1 MKYSE
6 HYIQNNIIDASNYGF
21 INWIDNVEQI
31 VKEQIFFELL
41 DLPDEDYMLHWN
53 KGTTPKEMANIIFQ
67 NNQFLINF
75 SKY

>member
-1 MKYSE
+1 M
-6 HYIQNNIIDASNYGF
+6 
-21 INWIDNVEQI
+21 IDNVEQI
-31 VKEQIFFELL
+31 IKEQIFFELL